1 MWQCRQ
7 DSLPGCQGA
16 NSRILFLTIG
26 RASQPFP
33 RSKPDVRLSPHPA
46 FQIMTY
52 LLSQS
57 ASSRCRVKSPF
68 KSHGACLTFPLMQKP
83 LPVASSLSCQ
93 TFTLSRPL
101 QSGFWLLRWLGQ
113 PSRTLAFSRLS
124 QTVKRCGFSPVP
136 VPMTYQRPVAA
147 YYTPEEVWHNRLTV
161 QSSRPFPRTFW
172 FRCVNHFH
180 LFIVTMLQTQVSL
193 VNIGRRAGRTT
204 TL

>member
-124 QTVKRCGFSPVP
+124 QTVKRCGVFPGSSTHDVSATRSCLLYTGGSLAQQADRSRAAAPFLVP
-136 VPMTYQRPVAA
+136 FGSGV
-147 YYTPEEVWHNRLTV
+147 
-161 QSSRPFPRTFW
+161 SITFT
-172 FRCVNHFH
+172 C
-180 LFIVTMLQTQVSL
+180 L
-193 VNIGRRAGRTT
+193 
-204 TL
+204 